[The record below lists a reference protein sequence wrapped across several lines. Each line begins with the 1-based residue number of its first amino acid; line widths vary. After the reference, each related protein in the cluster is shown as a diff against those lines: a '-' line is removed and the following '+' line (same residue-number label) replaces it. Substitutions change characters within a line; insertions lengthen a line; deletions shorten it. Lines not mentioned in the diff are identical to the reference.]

1 MVGSNA
7 TRIFSKWGN
16 IMDELWK
23 IASQPDSM
31 KIQDKHGKLL
41 LDQPLP
47 KEFDGF
53 PNIYT
58 SRTRLQNLLYEYAVS
73 MGVVFNFNATISE
86 YFEDDGSAGIITGNS
101 KHSADFVVVADG
113 VHSKGRAF
121 VTGFAEKATKS
132 GFAVYR
138 SWFSLR
144 NLLKNLL
151 TKPYAE
157 SDKDQFAIWIA
168 EDTHAI
174 LTTNVK
180 LQTCTCFVTHKVR
193 EIYKFS

>member
-7 TRIFSKWGN
+7 TRFLSTWGD
-16 IMDELWK
+16 IMEKLWS

-31 KIQDKHGKLL
+31 KIQDQHGKLL

-47 KEFDGF
+47 KDFGGF

-58 SRTRLQNLLYEYAVS
+58 SRTRLQNMLYDYALS
-73 MGVVFNFNATISE
+73 LGVDFTFDARIVD
-86 YFEDDGSAGIITGNS
+86 YFEEGSSAGIISRGERHT
-101 KHSADFVVVADG
+101 ADFVIAADG
-113 VHSKGRAF
+113 VHSQGRAF
-121 VTGFAEKATKS
+121 VTGSSDKAQKS

-138 SWFSLR
+138 SWFGLDRLR
-144 NLLKNLL
+144 DHPL
-151 TKPYAE
+151 TKSIAD
-157 SDKDQFAIWIA
+157 SGKDEFAIWIA

-180 LQTCTCFVTHKVR
+180 LQSCTCFATHKVSC
-193 EIYKFS
+193 E